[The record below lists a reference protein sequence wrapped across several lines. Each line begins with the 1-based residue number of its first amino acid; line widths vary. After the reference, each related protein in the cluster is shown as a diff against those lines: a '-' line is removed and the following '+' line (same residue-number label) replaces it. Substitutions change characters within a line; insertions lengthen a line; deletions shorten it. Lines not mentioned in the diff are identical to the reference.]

1 MPLKINIADKGKTW
15 KLELEG
21 EALFGKSI
29 GEKIEGKQLK
39 HELEGYEFE
48 IMGGSDSSGFPMY
61 KNLESIG
68 LKRVLFSKGWG
79 MHKRPRKNKKV
90 EVPTARGIRLKKT
103 VRGRIISDKVIQL
116 NIKTIKHGKKSLT
129 EIFPEQNK
137 KEETKVEK
145 ANAPAQEQEIA
156 A

>member
-15 KLELEG
+15 KIELEG

-39 HELEGYEFE
+39 QELEGYEFE
-48 IMGGSDSSGFPMY
+48 ITGGSDMAGFPMY

-103 VRGRIISDKVIQL
+103 VRGKIISDKVVQL
-116 NIKTIKHGKKSLT
+116 NIKTIKHGKKHLA
-129 EIFPEQNK
+129 EIFPDQNK
-137 KEETKVEK
+137 KEEAKAEK
-145 ANAPAQEQEIA
+145 AEAPAQEIA